1 MKEEKER
8 KKKKEEEPKKGG
20 EEKEEQKGWEGRG
33 GLGCGEGEI
42 QKWRGRG

>member
-8 KKKKEEEPKKGG
+8 KKEEELKKGG

-33 GLGCGEGEI
+33 GLGCGEREI